1 LSLWQISAYWAGYVQ
16 AQGGDTID
24 ALSDDEAADIS
35 RWLDS

>member
-1 LSLWQISAYWAGYVQ
+1 VQ

>member
-1 LSLWQISAYWAGYVQ
+1 VQ

-24 ALSDDEAADIS
+24 ALSDDEAQEIG